1 MLLQILLF
9 QLYAMLDSFIRCLYL
24 LCRCYCDCCWCGI
37 TVVLQ
42 AALKE
47 EEELSECF
55 FYPVTNPPRQAESSN
70 SHEDKSDANRSEGA
84 SPVSTFQDKASTV
97 VRGYDEQVQRLR
109 NGPNGIETKR
119 REQERL
125 HRQVCAAML

>member
-24 LCRCYCDCCWCGI
+24 LCRCYCDCYWCGV

-55 FYPVTNPPRQAESSN
+55 FYPVTNPPRQAESAN

-84 SPVSTFQDKASTV
+84 SV

>member
-24 LCRCYCDCCWCGI
+24 LCRCYCDCCWCGV

-55 FYPVTNPPRQAESSN
+55 FYPVTNPPRQAESAN

-84 SPVSTFQDKASTV
+84 SV

>member
-1 MLLQILLF
+1 M
-9 QLYAMLDSFIRCLYL
+9 
-24 LCRCYCDCCWCGI
+24 
-37 TVVLQ
+37 VLQ

-55 FYPVTNPPRQAESSN
+55 FYPVTNPPRQAESAN

-84 SPVSTFQDKASTV
+84 SV